1 MAKLSDMKVNLP
13 KIEDDKRQERI
24 LELLGYV
31 QLVHETLGGPA
42 ISFNEDLSSI
52 LIEGLTDKQKESLK
66 KAFNNL

>member
-13 KIEDDKRQERI
+13 KVEEDKRNERI

-31 QLVHETLGGPA
+31 ELIHETLGGPCV
-42 ISFNEDLSSI
+42 SFNEDLSSI
-52 LIEGLTDKQKESLK
+52 LVEGLTDKQKEALK